1 MSVKQMSVWSVLWLL
16 TVAGVPASANAP
28 LADAAEKRNQAQI
41 QRLLEQAVDVNGAQ
55 VDGMTALH
63 WTTLHDDLETARLLV
78 EAGADVTVTNRYAV
92 TPLTLA
98 CTNGNGPLVELL
110 LEAGA
115 HPNTIAP
122 GGEPVLMTAARTGRL
137 LARRLFGKA
146 SEAFDGEYVPT
157 AVFTPRE
164 YACVGWSEEE
174 AVERLG
180 DERLEARFTIE
191 F

>member
-1 MSVKQMSVWSVLWLL
+1 M
-16 TVAGVPASANAP
+16 AGVPALANAP

-41 QRLLEQAVDVNGAQ
+41 QRLLEQAVDVNAAQ

-115 HPNTIAP
+115 DPNTIAP
-122 GGEPVLMTAARTGRL
+122 GGETVLMTACL
-137 LARRLFGKA
+137 LYTSPSPR
-146 SEAFDGEYVPT
+146 DGLLSRMPSS
-157 AVFTPRE
+157 A
-164 YACVGWSEEE
+164 
-174 AVERLG
+174 
-180 DERLEARFTIE
+180 
-191 F
+191 

>member
-1 MSVKQMSVWSVLWLL
+1 MSVKQVSVWSVLWLL
-16 TVAGVPASANAP
+16 TVAGVPALANAP

-41 QRLLEQAVDVNGAQ
+41 QRLLEQAVDVNAAQ

-115 HPNTIAP
+115 DVNQANKQGNTP
-122 GGEPVLMTAARTGRL
+122 LYWAAE
-137 LARRLFGKA
+137 K
-146 SEAFDGEYVPT
+146 
-157 AVFTPRE
+157 
-164 YACVGWSEEE
+164 
-174 AVERLG
+174 G
-180 DERLEARFTIE
+180 DTECLDKLIQ
-191 F
+191 